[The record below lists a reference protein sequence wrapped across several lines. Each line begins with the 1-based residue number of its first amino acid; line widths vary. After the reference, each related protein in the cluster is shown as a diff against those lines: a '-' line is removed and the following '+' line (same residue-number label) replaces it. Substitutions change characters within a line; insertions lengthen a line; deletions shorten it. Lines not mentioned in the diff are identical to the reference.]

1 MAEVKGHTPANY
13 TRPILRQGSVHPN
26 PVLQSTKITSAGTDF
41 YQYRKKKQNKWHQ
54 PRPPD
59 NKIEKSN
66 RLSAQ
71 RRNINDHLLLTEN
84 KDLKIDQLWKPPW
97 NRCNSRSRSNINQNW
112 MYHKENPGPRVF

>member
-1 MAEVKGHTPANY
+1 MAEAQGQSSANY
-13 TRPILRQGSVHPN
+13 TRPMLRQGCVHSN

-84 KDLKIDQLWKPPW
+84 KDLKIDQLWKPPLT
-97 NRCNSRSRSNINQNW
+97 RLNSRSRSKTSRHY
-112 MYHKENPGPRVF
+112 MYIKENPGPRSF

>member
-1 MAEVKGHTPANY
+1 MAEVKGHTPANVI
-13 TRPILRQGSVHPN
+13 RPTLRHKSKQHN
-26 PVLQSTKITSAGTDF
+26 PVLKSDDKYGNIASICNKLDQ
-41 YQYRKKKQNKWHQ
+41 KKDLHQ

-59 NKIEKSN
+59 NEIEKSN

-71 RRNINDHLLLTEN
+71 RHNINDHLLLTEN

-112 MYHKENPGPRVF
+112 MYHKENPGPRAF